1 MNKEQALKQIEEL
14 KLFIQS
20 IESKENLNDERD
32 KWFLS
37 ILKDLKI
44 GEIRVNYILY
54 RNSKNE
60 YIFQDIRHDT
70 IIISYHI
77 IWKILETKY
86 KMGDDDIQE
95 YIKDM
100 LFKHL
105 NWKVSTPKHRWPA
118 W

>member
-44 GEIRVNYILY
+44 GEIHDNCILY
-54 RNSKNE
+54 HNSKNE
-60 YIFQDIRHDT
+60 TVFEDNKDGKIWM
-70 IIISYHI
+70 SYHI

>member
-20 IESKENLNDERD
+20 IDSKENQNDERD

-37 ILKDLKI
+37 ILKDLKV
-44 GEIRVNYILY
+44 GEIHDNYILY
-54 RNSKNE
+54 YNSKNE
-60 YIFQDIRHDT
+60 YAFQDDKNGRIWV
-70 IIISYHI
+70 SYCI
-77 IWKILETKY
+77 IWKVLETKY
-86 KMGDDDIQE
+86 HMKYVDIQE

-105 NWKVSTPKHRWPA
+105 NWKVTTPSRISLPL
-118 W
+118 